1 MNQNISLN
9 RKVILN
15 SNKIFCSCIAFYYAL
30 SVLNRVFASLLKGS
44 FILASIIRFGTYAVI
59 ILVLL
64 GMIGNFKRLV
74 TLITLEV
81 VVAIIFILSV
91 ATGNIGNTEWQ
102 PVYEQIATTYIPLGI
117 AAYCITDRK
126 MLLNAIYPV
135 ALVSVPI
142 LIAVAVLSYGNWEYS
157 YDMSLGYVMVFSV
170 LVLMAQFTVD
180 TKIYNIALA
189 GCLSVFIL
197 LVGSRGPFICII
209 AFIMIELLLSPRY
222 SKKTKTVIIILVVSA
237 AVVLWINMDKI
248 LSYIYQISVSLGFDS
263 RSVLLLIQGEALSHD
278 SGRNVL
284 NEYYMELINRKPILG
299 YGVMGGWVS
308 DDMYP
313 HNIILELTLSFG
325 YPLGGFLLIAL
336 LLILVSAIRKK
347 NDKYNNALIVLFV
360 SYCMYL
366 FVSNTYLKV
375 WQFFVCIALCIPNSK
390 LIQWREQIYGKSE
403 KRKLKKEKTRIK
415 IKI

>member
-1 MNQNISLN
+1 M
-9 RKVILN
+9 
-15 SNKIFCSCIAFYYAL
+15 
-30 SVLNRVFASLLKGS
+30 
-44 FILASIIRFGTYAVI
+44 
-59 ILVLL
+59 
-64 GMIGNFKRLV
+64 
-74 TLITLEV
+74 
-81 VVAIIFILSV
+81 AIIFILSV

-142 LIAVAVLSYGNWEYS
+142 LIAVAVLSYGNWDYS

-375 WQFFVCIALCIPNSK
+375 WQFFVCIALCLPNSK

>member
-1 MNQNISLN
+1 M
-9 RKVILN
+9 
-15 SNKIFCSCIAFYYAL
+15 
-30 SVLNRVFASLLKGS
+30 
-44 FILASIIRFGTYAVI
+44 
-59 ILVLL
+59 
-64 GMIGNFKRLV
+64 
-74 TLITLEV
+74 
-81 VVAIIFILSV
+81 
-91 ATGNIGNTEWQ
+91 
-102 PVYEQIATTYIPLGI
+102 
-117 AAYCITDRK
+117 
-126 MLLNAIYPV
+126 
-135 ALVSVPI
+135 
-142 LIAVAVLSYGNWEYS
+142 
-157 YDMSLGYVMVFSV
+157 
-170 LVLMAQFTVD
+170 
-180 TKIYNIALA
+180 
-189 GCLSVFIL
+189 
-197 LVGSRGPFICII
+197 
-209 AFIMIELLLSPRY
+209 
-222 SKKTKTVIIILVVSA
+222 
-237 AVVLWINMDKI
+237 
-248 LSYIYQISVSLGFDS
+248 
-263 RSVLLLIQGEALSHD
+263 IQGEALSHD

-375 WQFFVCIALCIPNSK
+375 WQFFVCIALCLPNSK

>member
-15 SNKIFCSCIAFYYAL
+15 SNKIFCLCIAFYYAL

-44 FILASIIRFGTYAVI
+44 SILASIIRFGTYAVI

-74 TLITLEV
+74 TLITLEA

-91 ATGNIGNTEWQ
+91 VTGNIGNTEWH

-142 LIAVAVLSYGNWEYS
+142 LIAVAVLSYGNWDYS

-325 YPLGGFLLIAL
+325 YPLGGFLLIVL

-403 KRKLKKEKTRIK
+403 KRKIKKEKTRIK

>member
-15 SNKIFCSCIAFYYAL
+15 SNKIFCLCIAFYYAL

-44 FILASIIRFGTYAVI
+44 SILASIIRFGTYAVI

-74 TLITLEV
+74 TLITLEA

-91 ATGNIGNTEWQ
+91 VTGNIGNTEWH

-142 LIAVAVLSYGNWEYS
+142 LIAVAVLSYGNWDYS

-325 YPLGGFLLIAL
+325 YPLGGFLLIVL

-375 WQFFVCIALCIPNSK
+375 WQFFVCIALCLPNSK

-403 KRKLKKEKTRIK
+403 KRKIKKEKTRIK